1 MPYAD
6 PKERTAAAAR
16 MQRRYQR
23 AGLKR
28 RGLYLSD
35 DALELL
41 RQLSA
46 DPVERDR
53 QLKKILIERIDSG

>member
-35 DALELL
+35 DTLELL
-41 RQLSA
+41 RQLST

-53 QLKKILIERIDSG
+53 QLIKILSERIDAG